1 MLDKE
6 RHLLFSLNAIDEM
19 QDKFGGFDRLDTVL
33 SGKDSIKNLR
43 WLLTVLLNEGAAD
56 DEEPLTEKQVGKLIH
71 TGNFADV
78 KAAIFKS
85 FSMGNNG
92 TPEPPERDEEEEDDE
107 EDIEKRNSGQGIID
121 LARLLYIGVT
131 LLRWSEAEVWRMTP
145 YKILT
150 LFKIHREFNRIVSSP
165 FRKKLILTTCWEG
178 YKWRKKSRSKHQSTL
193 QAKKSIAPLALT

>member
-1 MLDKE
+1 M
-6 RHLLFSLNAIDEM
+6 
-19 QDKFGGFDRLDTVL
+19 
-33 SGKDSIKNLR
+33 
-43 WLLTVLLNEGAAD
+43 LLNEGAAD

-107 EDIEKRNSGQGIID
+107 EDIEKNRNSGQGNN
-121 LARLLYIGVT
+121 RPCPPSLYRRY

-150 LFKIHREFNRIVSSP
+150 LFKIHKQFNPDRFKPEEPEADIDDV
-165 FRKKLILTTCWEG
+165 LGGL
-178 YKWRKKSRSKHQSTL
+178 
-193 QAKKSIAPLALT
+193 

>member
-1 MLDKE
+1 MAKE
-6 RHLLFSLNAIDEM
+6 EQIKTSIDLTGEKEYRAACTNINSSLREIGSEMKLTTAEFADNA
-19 QDKFGGFDRLDTVL
+19 DTVL

-107 EDIEKRNSGQGIID
+107 EDIEKNATAGK
-121 LARLLYIGVT
+121 
-131 LLRWSEAEVWRMTP
+131 E
-145 YKILT
+145 
-150 LFKIHREFNRIVSSP
+150 
-165 FRKKLILTTCWEG
+165 
-178 YKWRKKSRSKHQSTL
+178 
-193 QAKKSIAPLALT
+193 

>member
-56 DEEPLTEKQVGKLIH
+56 DEEPLT
-71 TGNFADV
+71 V

-107 EDIEKRNSGQGIID
+107 EDIEKNATAGK
-121 LARLLYIGVT
+121 
-131 LLRWSEAEVWRMTP
+131 E
-145 YKILT
+145 
-150 LFKIHREFNRIVSSP
+150 
-165 FRKKLILTTCWEG
+165 
-178 YKWRKKSRSKHQSTL
+178 
-193 QAKKSIAPLALT
+193 